1 MSAGTSE
8 FFCLICALLS
18 TCTALTA
25 DLGQNVTMPCQFFG
39 NKHNNITLLKWSR
52 PDQGPDSYILLYEDG
67 RFHPDKQL
75 PSYKDRVYLE
85 DMETRD
91 FSLILMNVTMEDRGP
106 YECDFVEE
114 GWNQLS
120 RTTSTTFL
128 EVVEPGNK
136 DGNTGDGGN
145 KTRVIVG
152 SILGVILLLAVL
164 GSVGFLIYRRLMKKN
179 PNLPVPSDEAA
190 AGQML

>member
-1 MSAGTSE
+1 MTG
-8 FFCLICALLS
+8 FCHFGHIWVILM
-18 TCTALTA
+18 TLTA

-114 GWNQLS
+114 GWNQLNVADE
-120 RTTSTTFL
+120 TLEKTADTSDT
-128 EVVEPGNK
+128 
-136 DGNTGDGGN
+136 
-145 KTRVIVG
+145 
-152 SILGVILLLAVL
+152 
-164 GSVGFLIYRRLMKKN
+164 SVCRKQGWKHRRWREQ
-179 PNLPVPSDEAA
+179 D
-190 AGQML
+190 

>member
-1 MSAGTSE
+1 MLFHIFLDNLGQVPT
-8 FFCLICALLS
+8 
-18 TCTALTA
+18 LTA

-128 EVVEPGNK
+128 EVVEPGEFVF
-136 DGNTGDGGN
+136 
-145 KTRVIVG
+145 RVQFV
-152 SILGVILLLAVL
+152 S
-164 GSVGFLIYRRLMKKN
+164 LMK
-179 PNLPVPSDEAA
+179 LLGLRSDVC
-190 AGQML
+190 GL